1 MNDKIVT
8 ISFSEVE
15 ALILQVDLTSLIA
28 ILKLQ

>member
-28 ILKLQ
+28 ILRLQ